1 MIPDASRA
9 ISRRLGP
16 ARVRGVCFG
25 TTALLAALTLTACAD
40 EPITLDSPQVSAEDL
55 AACNA
60 FIDDV
65 PRRLDGEERRKVNP
79 ANSLGAAWGDP
90 AIIVRCGVGVP
101 AEFDQLAHC
110 EVANDVG
117 WFVPDDVIADQDAD
131 VTFTAVGYRPIVS
144 VEMPHEYR
152 PEGGAA
158 VIAELAQTVQDN
170 LELVEDCE

>member
-1 MIPDASRA
+1 M
-9 ISRRLGP
+9 
-16 ARVRGVCFG
+16 
-25 TTALLAALTLTACAD
+25 TLTGCAD
-40 EPITLDSPQVSAEDL
+40 EPITLEQPHVSAEDL
-55 AACNA
+55 ATCNA
-60 FIDDV
+60 FLEDL

-101 AEFDQLAHC
+101 AEFDEFAHC

-117 WFVPDDVIADQDAD
+117 WFVPDDVIADQEAD

-144 VEMPHEYR
+144 IEMPHDYR

-158 VIAELAQTVQDN
+158 VIAELAQPVKDN
-170 LELVEDCE
+170 LELVDDCE